1 MSLIRSSTNTLLG
14 ALILLLAYGHPA
26 QARFLSSDPIG
37 VAGGSNTYA
46 AVENNPLRYT
56 DRTGLSVD
64 PDPNVGVGP
73 IAPWLI
79 GTWVHTQF
87 SEQFGN
93 PPFRANITYRGLF
106 GNFRPDLI
114 DPTTN
119 SIWELKPENCVTG
132 PGNARALQ
140 QLETYLKT
148 AIQTDP
154 RWRVGNSS
162 DLFPNGPRVI
172 RRSYNGSQYDITFY
186 PDPRPSTGLIFYSL
200 QLFQS
205 AGSRLSEN
213 SSSPVGIP
221 PLIRLPLIVP

>member
-1 MSLIRSSTNTLLG
+1 MTLARSWTTTITG
-14 ALILLLAYGHPA
+14 ALILLFLASGQPA
-26 QARFLSSDPIG
+26 QARYLSSDPIG
-37 VAGGSNTYA
+37 LSGGLNTYA

-87 SEQFGN
+87 SQQFGQ
-93 PPFRANITYRGLF
+93 PPMRANITYEGLF

-114 DPTTN
+114 DPSTFAV
-119 SIWELKPENCVTG
+119 WELKPENCAAG

-140 QLETYLKT
+140 QLQRYLNT

-154 RWRVGNSS
+154 RWHVGNSS
-162 DLFPNGPRVI
+162 DLFPGGPRTI
-172 RRSYNGSQYDITFY
+172 RSSYNGSQYNITFY
-186 PDPRPSTGLIFYSL
+186 PDPTPNTGLIFY
-200 QLFQS
+200 QLELYQS
-205 AGSRLSEN
+205 AGSRMSE
-213 SSSPVGIP
+213 SSGPVVMP
-221 PLIRLPLIVP
+221 PLIRFPAFAP